1 MSIFDLQDVAYQRVC
16 CKGVGEV
23 VHSRLVSLRLNWP
36 KLDPV
41 VVRQVHVEA
50 STLNER
56 LLDVINAESI
66 GDELDNAT
74 ILSGREDFVWSQF
87 QLELPLLEDEI
98 NGLNEL
104 HSELLRSQIIAT
116 FDNDSNQFPSLKVS
130 IL

>member
-1 MSIFDLQDVAYQRVC
+1 MSIFYLQDVAHKRVC

-23 VHSRLVSLRLNWP
+23 VDSRLVSLGLNWP

-50 STLNER
+50 GTLNER

-74 ILSGREDFVWSQF
+74 ILSG
-87 QLELPLLEDEI
+87 
-98 NGLNEL
+98 
-104 HSELLRSQIIAT
+104 
-116 FDNDSNQFPSLKVS
+116 
-130 IL
+130 